1 LDYLYSTLSLTK
13 EEACKLILKKPEIL
27 TLSLASNLKP
37 KLEYFLND
45 IGFTPQ
51 ELKRVCLVNPS
62 VLHLSLESNLK
73 KKVKHWMDE
82 MRLKP
87 DELKEL
93 ILGHPQQLTTLE
105 LDPRMRRRIRTL
117 KNVYG
122 VSLVQVTLSI
132 LSGSEHIFQKW

>member
-1 LDYLYSTLSLTK
+1 M
-13 EEACKLILKKPEIL
+13 
-27 TLSLASNLKP
+27 
-37 KLEYFLND
+37 ND
-45 IGFTPQ
+45 LGFTPQ

-62 VLHLSLESNLK
+62 VLHLSLENNLK
-73 KKVKHWMDE
+73 KKVKHWMHD

-105 LDPRMRRRIRTL
+105 IDPRMRRRIRTL
-117 KNVYG
+117 KKVYG

-132 LSGSEHIFQKW
+132 LSGSEYIFQKW